1 METSKQKGFAMIGR
15 AEKYVDCG
23 ESKQRWKPV
32 KTSREIEES
41 QIVRS
46 WNVSIREALISETA
60 YKDDILEI
68 YEIHVCKEDTA
79 IYLKSRRVDSS
90 EIFVSR
96 TVFWLLSGLSFLQ
109 GPGNMSEAVSEAEK
123 WPADST

>member
-1 METSKQKGFAMIGR
+1 M
-15 AEKYVDCG
+15 
-23 ESKQRWKPV
+23 

-123 WPADST
+123 